1 MATLRIVLA
10 GGGTGGHLYPALNI
24 ADALARAEPS
34 ARFLF
39 IGSQR
44 GLEARVLPET
54 GYPYH
59 LLPLQPLY
67 RQRPWRNWRLL
78 WATPVVA
85 VGVAREFR
93 RFDPHLV
100 VGTGGYVSGPAVS
113 WGRLRGCR
121 TALQEQNAQPGL
133 VTRLLSARVDQLHLG
148 YPEAES
154 RLRVSARARVF
165 AFGNP
170 VPKPVLPEGTEAYEW
185 PPGRVL
191 LVVGGSQGAKGLND
205 RLLADLE
212 RAAST
217 HAVESTAAV
226 EARSGP
232 RARRGPGEATSAAR
246 ASTHQPGSAAA
257 RWPADLS
264 LVWVAGPTHADA
276 VSARTARLPWADRI
290 RVVPFIEG
298 LGAQLGHATL
308 AVTRAGAMLISELS
322 AGGVPAVFIP
332 LPTAAGGHQTPNAR
346 AMVEA
351 GAAEMR
357 EQGELKP
364 GELWELCVEL
374 LADTKKLERMAEA
387 TRARARPDAADRIAG
402 ALLELA
408 RGRASGGRASG
419 GRGRAQGGGVDD
431 GDG

>member
-1 MATLRIVLA
+1 MTPLRIVLA

-24 ADALARAEPS
+24 AEALGRADPDAQ
-34 ARFLF
+34 FLF

-78 WATPVVA
+78 WGMPAVA
-85 VGVAREFR
+85 VGIAREFR

-100 VGTGGYVSGPAVS
+100 VGTGGYVSGPAVA
-113 WGRLRGCR
+113 WGRLKGRR
-121 TALQEQNAQPGL
+121 TAIQEQNAQPGL

-154 RLRVSARARVF
+154 RLRVSSRTRVF

-170 VPKPVLPEGTEAYEW
+170 VSKPLLPAGTEPYAW
-185 PPGRVL
+185 PRGRVL

-212 RAAST
+212 RAASN
-217 HAVESTAAV
+217 HSVESTVAV

-246 ASTHQPGSAAA
+246 ASTSQSDSVGSP
-257 RWPADLS
+257 WPPDLS
-264 LVWVAGPTHADA
+264 LVWVAGPAHAEA
-276 VSARTARLPWADRI
+276 VSDRVAGLPWADRI

-298 LGAQLGHATL
+298 LGAQLGGATL
-308 AVTRAGAMLISELS
+308 AVARAGAMLISEFS
-322 AGGVPAVFIP
+322 ASGVPAVFVP

-346 AMVEA
+346 AMVDA

-357 EQGELKP
+357 EQAALRP
-364 GELWELCVEL
+364 GELWGLCLEL
-374 LADTKKLERMAEA
+374 LADAERLGRMAEA
-387 TRARARPDAADRIAG
+387 SRARAHPDAADRIAG

-408 RGRASGGRASG
+408 RAGQSG

>member
-1 MATLRIVLA
+1 VAPLKILLA

-24 ADALARAEPS
+24 AQALARAEPG

-39 IGSQR
+39 IGSRR

-78 WATPVVA
+78 AAMPAVA
-85 VGVAREFR
+85 AGIAREFR

-100 VGTGGYVSGPAVS
+100 VGTGGYVSGPAVA
-113 WGRLRGCR
+113 WGRLKGCR
-121 TALQEQNAQPGL
+121 TAIQEQNAQPGL

-170 VPKPVLPEGTEAYEW
+170 VSKPILPDGTEPYAW

-205 RLLADLE
+205 RLLEDLE
-212 RAAST
+212 RAASRLS
-217 HAVESTAAV
+217 VESTAAV
-226 EARSGP
+226 DARSGP

-246 ASTHQPGSAAA
+246 ASTP
-257 RWPADLS
+257 RTWPADLS
-264 LVWVAGPTHADA
+264 LVWIAGPAHAEA
-276 VSARTARLPWADRI
+276 VSERVARLPWADRI

-298 LGAQLGHATL
+298 LGAQLDRATL
-308 AVTRAGAMLISELS
+308 AVARAGAMLISEFS
-322 AGGVPAVFIP
+322 ANGVPAVFVP
-332 LPTAAGGHQTPNAR
+332 LPTAAGGHQTPNAQ

-357 EQGELKP
+357 EQGALEP
-364 GELWELCVEL
+364 GELWALCAEL
-374 LADTKKLERMAEA
+374 LADAEKLGRMAEA
-387 TRARARPDAADRIAG
+387 TRARAHPDAADRIAD
-402 ALLELA
+402 ALLRLA
-408 RGRASGGRASG
+408 RGESSNGC
-419 GRGRAQGGGVDD
+419 GRAQGGGADD